1 MGLALNARDAMPPEK
16 GGGELRITTQEVALD
31 SASADTHPGAKP
43 GLYVQL
49 AVIDTGE
56 GMDAATMQH
65 LFEPFFTTKEV
76 GKGSGLGLAVVYG
89 IIRQHNGWIDVH
101 SQPGHGTR
109 FDIYLPVRE
118 PGAQEGP
125 APRSRSVLGMQ
136 ETILV
141 AEDEDGVRELVCGV
155 LQSLGYRV
163 VAASDGRE
171 ALRLFEADPQGFD
184 LALLDAVMPQ
194 LTGVKAYAAMAGIR
208 PNLPVL
214 FVSGYSAEMVGVP
227 PAGPRLRLLQK
238 PFAGTELAR
247 AVREILAEV

>member
-1 MGLALNARDAMPPEK
+1 
-16 GGGELRITTQEVALD
+16 
-31 SASADTHPGAKP
+31 
-43 GLYVQL
+43 
-49 AVIDTGE
+49 
-56 GMDAATMQH
+56 
-65 LFEPFFTTKEV
+65 
-76 GKGSGLGLAVVYG
+76 
-89 IIRQHNGWIDVH
+89 
-101 SQPGHGTR
+101 
-109 FDIYLPVRE
+109 
-118 PGAQEGP
+118 
-125 APRSRSVLGMQ
+125 MQ

-155 LQSLGYRV
+155 LQSLGYRAV
-163 VAASDGRE
+163 VASDGRE

-227 PAGPRLRLLQK
+227 PSGPRLRLLQK
-238 PFAGTELAR
+238 PFTGTELAR